1 MSSNLNLIFLISFI
15 SFIHFSKE
23 IDVTLKAKTGII
35 NKEINKEAF
44 SFIIKI
50 DVSQNITNN
59 ITKTY
64 FELKIGKEIGNYN
77 IASSCNIKPV
87 RVAGGQT
94 AETDLMCSVG
104 ISAHPDIN
112 TESELF
118 VDPSTSDITSDEVT
132 FKFENFDKIST
143 LIEIGSH
150 TLNYTKDDNECS
162 NSHYIFEIINDNN
175 ISPPLQSTACKLT
188 LSGDEDHK
196 EARCVVPVSGKTL
209 KCSIDV
215 SQKKYSKGSQII
227 LKKQGLIQ
235 CENGQSI
242 KIDSD
247 SENELTINE
256 ECGDLKYINFN
267 YLYLLFSFILL

>member
-1 MSSNLNLIFLISFI
+1 MNSNLNLIFLISFI

-50 DVSQNITNN
+50 DVSQNIT
-59 ITKTY
+59 KTY

-77 IASSCNIKPV
+77 IASSCNIRPV

-94 AETDLMCSVG
+94 AETDLMCSVD

-112 TESELF
+112 TETELF
-118 VDPSTSDITSDEVT
+118 VEPRTSDITSDEVT

-196 EARCVVPVSGKTL
+196 EARCVVPVTGKIL
-209 KCSIDV
+209 KCSVDV

>member
-1 MSSNLNLIFLISFI
+1 MNSNLNLIFLISFI
-15 SFIHFSKE
+15 SYIHISKE

-35 NKEINKEAF
+35 NKEINKEAL
-44 SFIIKI
+44 SFIIRI
-50 DVSQNITNN
+50 DVTQNITNN

-64 FELKIGKEIGNYN
+64 FDLKIGKEIGNYD
-77 IASSCNIKPV
+77 ITSSCNIRPV

-94 AETDLMCSVG
+94 AETDLMCSVD

-112 TESELF
+112 IETELF
-118 VDPSTSDITSDEVT
+118 VEPRTSDITSDEVT

-175 ISPPLQSTACKLT
+175 ISPPLQSMACKLA

-196 EARCVVPVSGKTL
+196 EARCVVPVTGKIM

-215 SQKKYSKGSQII
+215 SQKKYSKGSKII
-227 LKKQGLIQ
+227 IKKQGLIQ
-235 CENGQSI
+235 CENGQTI
-242 KIDSD
+242 EINSD
-247 SENELTINE
+247 SENELTISE
-256 ECGDLKYINFN
+256 ECGNLKYINFN

>member
-1 MSSNLNLIFLISFI
+1 MNSNLNLIFLICFI

-77 IASSCNIKPV
+77 IASNCNIRPV

-94 AETDLMCSVG
+94 AETDLMCSVDT
-104 ISAHPDIN
+104 STNQDIN
-112 TESELF
+112 TETELF
-118 VDPSTSDITSDEVT
+118 VEPRTSDTTSGEVT

-162 NSHYIFEIINDNN
+162 KSHYIFEIINDNN

-196 EARCVVPVSGKTL
+196 EARCVVPVTGKIL
-209 KCSIDV
+209 KCSVDV

-227 LKKQGLIQ
+227 IKKQGLIQ

>member
-94 AETDLMCSVG
+94 AETDLMCSVD

-112 TESELF
+112 TETELF
-118 VDPSTSDITSDEVT
+118 VEPRTSDITSDEVT

-150 TLNYTKDDNECS
+150 TLNYTKDDNKCS